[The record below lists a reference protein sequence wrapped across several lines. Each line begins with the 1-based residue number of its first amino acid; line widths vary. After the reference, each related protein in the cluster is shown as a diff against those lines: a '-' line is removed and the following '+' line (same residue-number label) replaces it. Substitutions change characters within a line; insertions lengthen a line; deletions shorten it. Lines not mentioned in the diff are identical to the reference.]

1 MSEGPEDV
9 QRIIVRRSHLFSDAL
24 RTFSRFS
31 FDPTKYLKVT
41 FVGEPAVDEGGPRH
55 ELFHLMIQSAAYTSG
70 LFAGLPGHLT
80 PIHSVEALSSN
91 KFYVVGKML
100 ATGLVQGGQP
110 PVCFAKPV
118 ADFLAFESVKSVVD
132 LEDIPECDI
141 IESLKKV
148 INVLSFNSNLVF
160 DVPYL
165 EYRTG
170 Y

>member
-1 MSEGPEDV
+1 M
-9 QRIIVRRSHLFSDAL
+9 FSDAL
-24 RTFSRFS
+24 RTFSRSS

-41 FVGEPAVDEGGPRH
+41 FVGEPAVDEGGPRR
-55 ELFHLMIQSAAYTSG
+55 ELFCLIQSASCTSG

-91 KFYVVGKML
+91 KFYVLGKML

-118 ADFLAFESVKSVVD
+118 ADFLVYESVKSAVD
-132 LEDIPECDI
+132 LDDIPEYDI

-148 INVLSFNSNLVF
+148 MHF
-160 DVPYL
+160 
-165 EYRTG
+165 
-170 Y
+170 